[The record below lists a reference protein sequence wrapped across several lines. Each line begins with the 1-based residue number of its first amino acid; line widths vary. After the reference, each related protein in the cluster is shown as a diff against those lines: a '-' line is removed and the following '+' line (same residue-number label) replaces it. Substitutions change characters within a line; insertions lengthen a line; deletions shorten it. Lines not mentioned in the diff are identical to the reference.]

1 MTTIIRHSVFET
13 NSSSCHSLTIK
24 KGILTDI
31 SVNPSCFN
39 NGALKSYLKRYDWN
53 QVDLTTFDEKLDYCL
68 TYICCVIQNANK
80 LEQFLSIIHNVLPF
94 ECFYCNDVLLAEYN
108 VNKHKIIISDD
119 FKSFCDDVSNN
130 SLKYGI
136 IEDSNSLL
144 TKIFDKMDDKQ
155 IKSLLFIASSTI
167 HIDHDGHDNFTTAK
181 GDDIQN
187 QWLKIFSI
195 LLKDMDIDAKDFYQK
210 ISQYIDVNDLRIIIS
225 DIYNKNC
232 YKDIDKTIYMFEQ
245 LTDYITNNME
255 YNEDNNVQYVL
266 NIIQSLIGKDKV
278 NSTEIENVI
287 QILNNNNI
295 EQIVEKHN
303 IKFNDFIS
311 EDYIVF
317 YLLLW
322 NKLNHNIDW
331 ELLEKENGFD
341 YYN

>member
-39 NGALKSYLKRYDWN
+39 NGALKSYIQRYDWN
-53 QVDLTTFDEKLDYCL
+53 QMDLNTFDKKLDYCL

-80 LEQFLSIIHNVLPF
+80 LEQFLSIIQDVLPF
-94 ECFYCNDVLLAEYN
+94 ERFYCNDVLLAEYN
-108 VNKHKIIISDD
+108 VNKNKIIISDD

-136 IEDSNSLL
+136 IEDYNSLL
-144 TKIFDKMDDKQ
+144 TKIFDNMDDKQ
-155 IKSLLFIASSTI
+155 IKSLLFIDSSTI

-195 LLKDMDIDAKDFYQK
+195 LLKDMDINAKDFYQR
-210 ISQYIDVNDLRIIIS
+210 ISQYVDVSDLTILIS
-225 DIYNKNC
+225 DIYNKNR

-245 LTDYITNNME
+245 LTDYITNNIE
-255 YNEDNNVQYVL
+255 YNEDNNVQHFI

-287 QILNNNNI
+287 QIFNNNNI
-295 EQIVEKHN
+295 EQIVEKYN

-311 EDYIVF
+311 EDYILF

-322 NKLNHNIDW
+322 NKLNYNIDW
-331 ELLEKENGFD
+331 QQLEKENSFD

>member
-1 MTTIIRHSVFET
+1 MTTIIRHATFET

-39 NGALKSYLKRYDWN
+39 NGVLKSYIQRYDWN
-53 QVDLTTFDEKLDYCL
+53 QMDLNTIDKKLDYCL

-80 LEQFLSIIHNVLPF
+80 LEQFLSIIQDVLPF
-94 ECFYCNDVLLAEYN
+94 ERFYCNDVLLAEYN
-108 VNKHKIIISDD
+108 VNKHKIIISDV

-144 TKIFDKMDDKQ
+144 IKIFDNIDDKQ
-155 IKSLLFIASSTI
+155 IKSLLFIDSSTI
-167 HIDHDGHDNFTTAK
+167 HIDHDGNDDFKTAK
-181 GDDIQN
+181 GDNVQN
-187 QWLKIFSI
+187 QWLKILSI
-195 LLKDMDIDAKDFYQK
+195 LLKDMDIDVKDFYQR
-210 ISQYIDVNDLRIIIS
+210 ISQYIDVNDLTILIS
-225 DIYNKNC
+225 DIYNKNR
-232 YKDIDKTIYMFEQ
+232 YKDIDKTIYIFEQ
-245 LTDYITNNME
+245 LTDYIINNIE
-255 YNEDNNVQYVL
+255 YNEDNNGQHVI

-278 NSTEIENVI
+278 NPIEIENVI

-303 IKFNDFIS
+303 VKFNDFIS
-311 EDYIVF
+311 KDYIVF

-322 NKLNHNIDW
+322 NKMNPNVDW
-331 ELLEKENGFD
+331 QCLEKENCFE